1 MLADAVI
8 AKREEAARIG
18 QSQNPSQEFGGVDV
32 KGLDPIKLSTLEE
45 ALTGRKIEP
54 QFTILHQESDEGPWV
69 FEISSELTMALQAG
83 LSASKISEIA
93 TVWMKSEELQLDRWS
108 ADDAKYVIESLA
120 ALAVRAKAEG
130 KIVMLWQ
137 CL

>member
-18 QSQNPSQEFGGVDV
+18 QSQNPSQEFGGTDV

-45 ALTGRKIEP
+45 ALTGRKVEP

-69 FEISSELTMALQAG
+69 FEVSSELTAGLQAG
-83 LSASKISEIA
+83 LSPSKISEVA
-93 TVWMKSEELQLDRWS
+93 AAWMTSEELQLDRWS
-108 ADDAKYVIESLA
+108 IDDAKYVIESLA
-120 ALAVRAKAEG
+120 ALAARAKSEG
-130 KIVMLWQ
+130 KLLMLWQ